1 MARQNAAKERI
12 DQTTDEAFAEI
23 ARIAQQASQEGEY
36 QRPQMGGDA
45 GAVGGVS
52 EIGCSVKKLPTR
64 LTTKAAEL
72 AARINPTNAALME
85 MLPPD
90 VIEPLR
96 LTVLTTKYWGA
107 APRQFSVS
115 FMDNPP
121 ADLRA
126 RIISHLNAW
135 SQSANKTFAE
145 TAGTGEIRIARGPS
159 GYWSYLG
166 LDVLLIPPNRPTM
179 NLQGFT
185 MGTADSEFRRVIR
198 HEAGHTLGFPH
209 EHMRR
214 ELVNRID
221 PEKAYA
227 YFWETQG
234 WDKQMVDQQVLT
246 PLNERSIFGT
256 PADQDSI
263 MCYRL
268 PAKIT
273 RDGQPIRG
281 GADINRTDFAFAGLI
296 YPKAF
301 GAGEGGAST
310 QLTEDWDP
318 SEDVMLTV

>member
-1 MARQNAAKERI
+1 MARQNATKERI

-23 ARIAQQASQEGEY
+23 ARIAQQASHEGEY
-36 QRPQMGGDA
+36 RPRMGGEP
-45 GAVGGVS
+45 VGDGSTS

-64 LTTKAAEL
+64 LATKAAEL
-72 AARINPTNAALME
+72 AARINPANAALME
-85 MLPPD
+85 TLPPG

-96 LTVLTTKYWGA
+96 LTVLTTKYWGP

-135 SQSANKTFAE
+135 STSSNKTFAE
-145 TAGTGEIRIARGPS
+145 TAGTGEIRIARGPT

-185 MGTADSEFRRVIR
+185 MGTDDSEFHRVVR
-198 HEAGHTLGFPH
+198 HEGGHTLGFPH

-214 ELVNRID
+214 ELVDRID
-221 PEKAYA
+221 REKAYA

-234 WDKQMVDQQVLT
+234 WPKDMVDQQVLT
-246 PLNERSIFGT
+246 PLNQSNIFGT

-268 PAKIT
+268 PGSIT
-273 RDGQPIRG
+273 KDGQPIRG
-281 GADINRTDFAFAGLI
+281 GADINRTDFGFAGLI
-296 YPKAF
+296 YPKVF
-301 GAGEGGAST
+301 SGGEGGVSAP
-310 QLTEDWDP
+310 LADDWDP
-318 SEDVMLTV
+318 SEDVVLTV

>member
-1 MARQNAAKERI
+1 MARQNSTKERI

-23 ARIAQQASQEGEY
+23 ARIAQQASHEGDY
-36 QRPQMGGDA
+36 RPRMGGEPA
-45 GAVGGVS
+45 GDGGTS

-64 LTTKAAEL
+64 LATKAAEL
-72 AARINPTNAALME
+72 AARVNPANAALME
-85 MLPPD
+85 TLPPG

-96 LTVLTTKYWGA
+96 LTVLTTKYWGPL
-107 APRQFSVS
+107 PRQFSVS

-135 SQSANKTFAE
+135 STSSNKTFAE

-185 MGTADSEFRRVIR
+185 MSTEDSEFHRVVR

-214 ELVNRID
+214 ELVDRID
-221 PEKAYA
+221 REKAYA

-234 WDKQMVDQQVLT
+234 WSKEMVDQQVLT
-246 PLNERSIFGT
+246 PLNQTSIFGT

-268 PAKIT
+268 PGSIT
-273 RDGQPIRG
+273 KDGQPIRG
-281 GADINRTDFAFAGLI
+281 GADINRTDFGFAGLI
-296 YPKAF
+296 YPKVF
-301 GAGEGGAST
+301 SGGESGASP
-310 QLTEDWDP
+310 QLADDWDP
-318 SEDVMLTV
+318 SEDVVLTV